1 MPPWLRS
8 VATKVIDGHASQTAA
23 KVVLA
28 VVTIVLL
35 LSQIGFLLVPV
46 LLPAHVWA
54 ARRSG
59 RIGRVGW
66 SFLPAV
72 GLATAAW
79 GALYLTV
86 GESKPAI
93 WLVPLA
99 ALVVAFVLLRRFAVP
114 DRTISTAI

>member
-1 MPPWLRS
+1 MTQR
-8 VATKVIDGHASQTAA
+8 AAHETAA

-35 LSQIGFLLVPV
+35 LSQIGFLLVPL

-59 RIGRVGW
+59 RVGRVGW
-66 SFLPAV
+66 SLLPAA

-79 GALYLTV
+79 AITYLTV
-86 GESKPAI
+86 GEAKPAI
-93 WLVPLA
+93 WLVPVV
-99 ALVVAFVLLRRFAVP
+99 ALVASFVAVRRVVVV
-114 DRTISTAI
+114 S